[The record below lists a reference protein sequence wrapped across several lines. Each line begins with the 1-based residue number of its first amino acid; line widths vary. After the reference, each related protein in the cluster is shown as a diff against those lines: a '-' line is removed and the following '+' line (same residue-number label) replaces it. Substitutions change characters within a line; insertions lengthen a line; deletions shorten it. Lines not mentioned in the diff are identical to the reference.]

1 MNNQAH
7 IKPEINPEHPR
18 IKNRTPDQQKYRDDL
33 AQVLKANRQLGDVGR
48 QAARVVLENES
59 KSPEYISAKENIP
72 EDLEKDILELEYVS
86 HSEELEDLQIDRIL
100 EKSKGVSHQKI
111 AKLLIEKGYWSAVTR
126 NLRKF
131 GGVDHKEIAELLI
144 EKGYWRNVGANLRRF
159 WGVDHKEI
167 AELLIEKG
175 YWSAVIENL
184 EKFEGVD
191 HKEIAEL
198 IIEKGHFDDVITLA
212 SHLKKFEGLDSKIA
226 ELLVE
231 KGHWWSVIKNLEKF
245 EELDHK
251 KIAELLIE
259 KGYWYAVTVNL
270 EKFEGVDHKEIA
282 ELIIEKVH
290 SDVSALA
297 SNLEKLEPLDSK
309 IAKLLTEKGYWSV
322 VINNLKKF
330 EKLDSETVELLIKEV
345 REAE

>member
-131 GGVDHKEIAELLI
+131 G
-144 EKGYWRNVGANLRRF
+144 
-159 WGVDHKEI
+159 GVDHKEI

>member
-111 AKLLIEKGYWSAVTR
+111 AKLLIEKGYWSAV
-126 NLRKF
+126 
-131 GGVDHKEIAELLI
+131 I
-144 EKGYWRNVGANLRRF
+144 E
-159 WGVDHKEI
+159 
-167 AELLIEKG
+167 
-175 YWSAVIENL
+175 
-184 EKFEGVD
+184 
-191 HKEIAEL
+191 
-198 IIEKGHFDDVITLA
+198 
-212 SHLKKFEGLDSKIA
+212 
-226 ELLVE
+226 
-231 KGHWWSVIKNLEKF
+231 
-245 EELDHK
+245 
-251 KIAELLIE
+251 
-259 KGYWYAVTVNL
+259 NL